1 MLSAR
6 LLRVITSRVDAS
18 LVPNMYQ
25 STFGE
30 RLEVSRDRAEAALRC
45 GACVAQMCA
54 HGWARTL
61 TPSEPEPSHPIQMS
75 AYGSTLRDVVSSID
89 ELEQETQGSRLWVF
103 PKHRR
108 DEPEHLRSPPPDRD
122 DRRRHER
129 GARGS
134 SRGERGGA
142 PPPPKRPRSGK
153 SGGPPP
159 PPRRGSPKR
168 R

>member
-1 MLSAR
+1 MEAAR
-6 LLRVITSRVDAS
+6 PEEGEPPAGPFALRVRTITGG
-18 LVPNMYQ
+18 
-25 STFGE
+25 T
-30 RLEVSRDRAEAALRC
+30 
-45 GACVAQMCA
+45 
-54 HGWARTL
+54 T
-61 TPSEPEPSHPIQMS
+61 
-75 AYGSTLRDVVSSID
+75 TLRDVVSSID

-142 PPPPKRPRSGK
+142 PPPPKRPRAGK

>member
-1 MLSAR
+1 
-6 LLRVITSRVDAS
+6 
-18 LVPNMYQ
+18 
-25 STFGE
+25 
-30 RLEVSRDRAEAALRC
+30 
-45 GACVAQMCA
+45 
-54 HGWARTL
+54 
-61 TPSEPEPSHPIQMS
+61 MS

-108 DEPEHLRSPPPDRD
+108 DETEHLRSPPPDRD
-122 DRRRHER
+122 SDRRRHER

-134 SRGERGGA
+134 SRGGERGGERGGA

-153 SGGPPP
+153 GGGPPP